1 MGWGGVGENCRK
13 HATPYP
19 KSCKHVSN
27 QTINE
32 TSFNQSSNQTI
43 KPVYVYFPIEYSNLC
58 VPNRRNRDVTQ
69 GGKLCFGGGQ
79 KLRGMCHAISNKN
92 ASICRNRFLKICLGS
107 HWYNTGVLIMLS
119 RDIVTWVVD
128 SYGEVSYSII
138 AKVKIQVCSFC
149 PGHCWWTSRI
159 FPTSRRKRP
168 HEVSKRV
175 LKAFQKTTPKT
186 IGNTRAQEVQHG
198 PKRSRVGF

>member
-1 MGWGGVGENCRK
+1 
-13 HATPYP
+13 
-19 KSCKHVSN
+19 
-27 QTINE
+27 
-32 TSFNQSSNQTI
+32 
-43 KPVYVYFPIEYSNLC
+43 
-58 VPNRRNRDVTQ
+58 
-69 GGKLCFGGGQ
+69 
-79 KLRGMCHAISNKN
+79 MCHAISNKN

-159 FPTSRRKRP
+159 FPTSRRKRS

-175 LKAFQKTTPKT
+175 LKAFQKNDTKNNWKHDGARGP
-186 IGNTRAQEVQHG
+186 RWPQEE
-198 PKRSRVGF
+198 PSRLLEASKI